1 MTPTTSSP
9 PPASPSAASP
19 SAASPSSSS
28 SQTQQNQ
35 QQQQTLLSMEEILEE
50 KQKIKKEIEA
60 CIRTNMT
67 QLVQGCKM
75 QREKQVRHYHTDT
88 LRH

>member
-1 MTPTTSSP
+1 
-9 PPASPSAASP
+9 
-19 SAASPSSSS
+19 
-28 SQTQQNQ
+28 
-35 QQQQTLLSMEEILEE
+35 MEEILEE

-88 LRH
+88 KTESREQRRERKGRRANLCFVPVKR